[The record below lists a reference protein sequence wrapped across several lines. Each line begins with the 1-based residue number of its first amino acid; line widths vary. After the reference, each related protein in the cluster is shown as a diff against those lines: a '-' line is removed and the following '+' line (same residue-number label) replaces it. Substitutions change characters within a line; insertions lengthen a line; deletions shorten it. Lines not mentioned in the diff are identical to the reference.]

1 MSMREGRMKE
11 PAANNGA
18 PVVYTNVCM
27 HKNTCTH
34 THMHGTCSYMY
45 TCIRV
50 HAYTSTDPNPDTD
63 PDTHTDTSAY
73 VMHRTP
79 SRGLEK

>member
-1 MSMREGRMKE
+1 MKE
-11 PAANNGA
+11 PVANNGA
-18 PVVYTNVCM
+18 PVVYTDVCM

-34 THMHGTCSYMY
+34 TQMHGTRSYMH

-50 HAYTSTDPNPDTD
+50 HAYTSTDSNP
-63 PDTHTDTSAY
+63 HTDTSAY